1 MIQQGGRKVSLIVAC
16 SLNRVIGKQGK
27 LPWNIPADW
36 AFFCSVTMNQ
46 VLIVGR
52 RSFEEFDEPIPNRQT
67 IVVSSTLEQT
77 QVKAVSGRKESG
89 VRVARTLAQALEL
102 VDSEPQYLDCTRVFI
117 GGGENL
123 YKEAMAAD
131 VVESCYVSRI
141 HRSIDH
147 GDTFFPRWTARF
159 PNLVFSAKTNGRGS
173 TRVSFEVW
181 TRQQGDDR

>member
-1 MIQQGGRKVSLIVAC
+1 
-16 SLNRVIGKQGK
+16 
-27 LPWNIPADW
+27 
-36 AFFCSVTMNQ
+36 MNQ

-147 GDTFFPRWTARF
+147 GDTFFPRWTTQF
-159 PNLVFSAKTNGRGS
+159 PNLMFSAKTNGRGS
-173 TRVSFEVW
+173 TR
-181 TRQQGDDR
+181 